1 MASTINADNGILSGI
16 SGIIQTGDASGVL
29 ALQTVGNTAVTV
41 FANTATLLS
50 NVMTTNGVFWA
61 NGASFSSGGSTVS
74 GAVNTLIQQNFGG
87 F

>member
-1 MASTINADNGILSGI
+1 
-16 SGIIQTGDASGVL
+16 
-29 ALQTVGNTAVTV
+29 
-41 FANTATLLS
+41 
-50 NVMTTNGVFWA
+50 VFWA